1 MGTFDRERVR
11 AAIREVLLGIGEDPD
26 RPELA
31 ETPERVAGAYAE
43 FFAGVGS
50 DASAHLEQS
59 FPVPPPPVSTLTGQA
74 SANEPVLVRGI
85 AFRSVCEHHLLPF
98 TGTAH
103 VAYVPS
109 DRIAGL
115 GRIAQVIDTLA
126 TRPQLQE
133 RLTEQ
138 IADTIDVALAP
149 IGVLV
154 VLDARHDCIGT
165 RGSRQVGT
173 SVVTIASRGTLAS
186 PDARTEL
193 MALISAGPLGG
204 GPAQ

>member
-1 MGTFDRERVR
+1 MSTFDRDRVT
-11 AAIREVLLGIGEDPD
+11 AAIREVLLAIGEDPD
-26 RPELA
+26 REELA
-31 ETPERVAGAYAE
+31 ETPSRVADAYAE
-43 FFAGVGS
+43 FFAGVGA
-50 DASAHLEQS
+50 DASAHLEQT
-59 FPVPPPPVSTLTGQA
+59 FPVPAPPVSILTGQA

-85 AFRSVCEHHLLPF
+85 AFRSICEHHLLPF

-115 GRIAQVIDTLA
+115 GRLAQVIDTLA

-149 IGVLV
+149 NGVLV
-154 VLDARHDCIGT
+154 VLDARHGCIAT
-165 RGSRQVGT
+165 RGSRQVDS
-173 SVVTIASRGTLAS
+173 SVVTIASRGTLSS
-186 PDARTEL
+186 PAARAEL
-193 MALISAGPLGG
+193 MGLISGGPGG
-204 GPAQ
+204 GTGL